1 MNFIVEKYPNDNSEY
16 GKDREKEMRNL
27 DDMLNKNQ
35 FHKIKIGYQFLMS
48 GLIPKMNKVLCEFD
62 GPEFLGE

>member
-1 MNFIVEKYPNDNSEY
+1 MKEKICFKCFIFDF
-16 GKDREKEMRNL
+16 
-27 DDMLNKNQ
+27 LNKNQ
-35 FHKIKIGYQFLMS
+35 FYEIKIGYQFLMS